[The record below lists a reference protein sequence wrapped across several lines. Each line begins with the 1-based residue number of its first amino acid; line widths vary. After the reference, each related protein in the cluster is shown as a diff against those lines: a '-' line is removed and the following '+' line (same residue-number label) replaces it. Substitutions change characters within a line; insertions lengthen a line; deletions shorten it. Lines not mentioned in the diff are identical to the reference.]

1 VRSRLAADA
10 SENRA
15 LDFGALHKAPVD
27 AGGVDAEKGDQESGP
42 AVARVAPEEEMSQ
55 LALDETDSIASGS
68 WAASPFP
75 QNAGSP
81 SHPVLGQR
89 FSSSARE
96 TAEQKEE
103 RAAVSGSDQVVPDV
117 RKERTEDADR
127 ESKAEGVAET
137 AAEGGEAESR
147 SESQPPAR
155 IAQPSDQYVSRADF
169 LQIRLSMGGRESW
182 PQGEGLQPQGLRG
195 LEAHLQGV
203 MYGFLACPTEL
214 ARGQPGSDLRARLIG
229 VSAHF

>member
-1 VRSRLAADA
+1 M
-10 SENRA
+10 
-15 LDFGALHKAPVD
+15 GAE
-27 AGGVDAEKGDQESGP
+27 GVDAEKGDQESGP
-42 AVARVAPEEEMSQ
+42 AVARAAPEEEMSQ

-75 QNAGSP
+75 QNPGSP
-81 SHPVLGQR
+81 SHPVPGQR
-89 FSSSARE
+89 PSPVAGE

-103 RAAVSGSDQVVPDV
+103 RAAVGGSDQVVPDV
-117 RKERTEDADR
+117 GNERTEDADR
-127 ESKAEGVAET
+127 ESKAEQVAET

-147 SESQPPAR
+147 SESQPAAGV
-155 IAQPSDQYVSRADF
+155 AQPSDQYVSTADF
-169 LQIRLSMGGRESW
+169 SQIRLSMGGRESW
-182 PQGEGLQPQGLRG
+182 PQGERLQQQGLRG

-229 VSAHF
+229 VSAHFESSWRLLSDLSVAVRKC